1 MSAIRTPR
9 ELDTLCTCL
18 TSEAQFQS
26 MQMILALNASPGA
39 LAAERA
45 AVVRLIDFAEHVQC
59 RLDEARQA
67 TPLDPRGAV
76 AALLMETRERLQ
88 RNHQGLVAA
97 RKVVLVDP
105 QLAWPA
111 RKRWFEEIVRAETE
125 HEVLLATLDGV
136 AYLVRNHDV
145 GVAVAVDPDGVEWRQ
160 ARTVLARF

>member
-1 MSAIRTPR
+1 MSAIQTPQ
-9 ELDTLCTCL
+9 ELETLCTCL
-18 TSEAQFQS
+18 SSEAQYQS
-26 MQMILALNASPGA
+26 LQMILALNASPGA

-45 AVVRLIDFAEHVQC
+45 ALARLVDFAEHVQH
-59 RLDEARQA
+59 RLDESSHTRV
-67 TPLDPRGAV
+67 LDPCGAV
-76 AALLMETRERLQ
+76 GALLDEAAGRLR

-97 RKVVLVDP
+97 HKVVLADA

-136 AYLVRNHDV
+136 AYLVRDHDV

>member
-9 ELDTLCTCL
+9 ELDTLCSCL

-39 LAAERA
+39 LAAERG
-45 AVVRLIDFAEHVQC
+45 AVARLVDFAEHVQ
-59 RLDEARQA
+59 RRIDEARYG
-67 TPLDPRGAV
+67 TPLDPRGEVAV
-76 AALLMETRERLQ
+76 LLRETRKRLQ

-105 QLAWPA
+105 QLAPAA

-125 HEVLLATLDGV
+125 HQVLLATLEGV
-136 AYLVRNHDV
+136 LYLVQDHDV
-145 GVAVAVDPDGVEWRQ
+145 GVAMANAPGDADWRQ
-160 ARTVLARF
+160 ARSVLARF